1 MSYTVNLDR
10 NSTITI
16 PDEVILQDGG
26 ESQLPIT
33 LFGKNTAYGET
44 LQCSMYHLLETFY
57 SNHIPYSPVAGMLWF
72 DGTELRV
79 NTGGEYQWMK
89 VELNTNVGPIPAG
102 AHYSTVLSGKPKFG
116 STLTATIT
124 NPNLTF
130 TTQWYVDGALDT
142 TNTTTT
148 YVTTNSQVGK
158 TIRARCLVVNSQQIA
173 EFSDSNT
180 ITIST
185 VNPATN
191 FNVTVSGT
199 NTVQQTLTSSTT
211 TPVYDDGTTVA
222 GPFTILW
229 QKDGVAI
236 TGEVTNTYITKLTDA
251 GYRINAKYSFTDLGS
266 VVQSSISND
275 INVSKIPL
283 TWTSTLSLSG
293 GKISGKLIAVSTY
306 PIFLSLS
313 RRDTIDFSVDNLPVD
328 ITPICTGSADK
339 KTLTFVFDG
348 TSSDTFNN
356 INVRLYDDIFSSGLK
371 SINIDPIEKS
381 INF

>member
-26 ESQLPIT
+26 ESTLPIT

-57 SNHIPYSPVAGMLWF
+57 SNHIPYSPVEGMLWF

-79 NTGGEYQWMK
+79 NTGGEYQWMR

-102 AHYSTVLSGKPKFG
+102 SHYSTVLIGKPKFG
-116 STLTATIT
+116 STLTASIT

-130 TTQWYVDGALDT
+130 TTQWYIDGVLDT

-173 EFSDSNT
+173 EFSDSTT

-191 FNVTVSGT
+191 FNVTVTGT
-199 NTVQQTLTSSTT
+199 NAVQQTLTSSTT
-211 TPVYDDGTTVA
+211 TPVYDDGANVA
-222 GPFTILW
+222 APMSIEW

-236 TGEVTNTYITKLTDA
+236 TGSITNAYVTKLTDA

-266 VVQSSISND
+266 AVQSSISND
-275 INVSKIPL
+275 VNVTKMPI

-293 GKISGKLIAVSTY
+293 GKISGKLTAVSSY
-306 PIFLSLS
+306 PVFLSLS
-313 RRDTIDFSVDNLPVD
+313 RRDTIDFTVDNLPVD
-328 ITPICTGSADK
+328 IIPICTGSSDK

-348 TSSDTFNN
+348 TTTDT
-356 INVRLYDDIFSSGLK
+356 INHITIRLYDDIFSSGVK
-371 SINIDPIEKS
+371 SINVTPVEKTV
-381 INF
+381 NF